1 MSVLDNVK
9 TAASRDLHY
18 NVFDSIFRTKR
29 FWNSEKAVDEKVEQ
43 ILEILGL
50 KEYSELKKNYRPSFI
65 DKVNE
70 WKHKT
75 GGLTQT
81 EYNEYQN
88 MLRRNKECYS
98 KGESLF

>member
-1 MSVLDNVK
+1 MTAPLFDIKSKFSEYVTLAENGDVVEITKHGK
-9 TAASRDLHY
+9 T
-18 NVFDSIFRTKR
+18 T
-29 FWNSEKAVDEKVEQ
+29 AV
-43 ILEILGL
+43 IIGL
-50 KEYSELKKNYRPSFI
+50 KEYSELKKNYRPAFI

>member
-1 MSVLDNVK
+1 MTAPLFDIKSKFSEYVTLAENGDVVEITKHGK
-9 TAASRDLHY
+9 T
-18 NVFDSIFRTKR
+18 T
-29 FWNSEKAVDEKVEQ
+29 AV
-43 ILEILGL
+43 IIGL
-50 KEYSELKKNYRPSFI
+50 KEYSELKNNYRPSFI

-88 MLRRNKECYS
+88 MLRRNEECYS

>member
-1 MSVLDNVK
+1 MTAPLFEIKSKFSEYVTLAENGDVVEITKHGK
-9 TAASRDLHY
+9 T
-18 NVFDSIFRTKR
+18 T
-29 FWNSEKAVDEKVEQ
+29 AV
-43 ILEILGL
+43 IIGL

-88 MLRRNKECYS
+88 MLRRNQECYS

>member
-1 MSVLDNVK
+1 MTAPLFDIKSKFSEYVTLAENGEVVEMTKHGK
-9 TAASRDLHY
+9 T
-18 NVFDSIFRTKR
+18 T
-29 FWNSEKAVDEKVEQ
+29 AV
-43 ILEILGL
+43 IIGL

>member
-1 MSVLDNVK
+1 MTAPLFDIKSKFSEYVTLAENGDVVEITKHGK
-9 TAASRDLHY
+9 T
-18 NVFDSIFRTKR
+18 T
-29 FWNSEKAVDEKVEQ
+29 AV
-43 ILEILGL
+43 ILGL

>member
-1 MSVLDNVK
+1 MTAPLFDIKSKFSEYVTLAENGDVVEITKHGK
-9 TAASRDLHY
+9 T
-18 NVFDSIFRTKR
+18 T
-29 FWNSEKAVDEKVEQ
+29 AV
-43 ILEILGL
+43 IIGL

-88 MLRRNKECYS
+88 MLLRNKECYS

>member
-1 MSVLDNVK
+1 MTAPLFDIKSKFSEYVTLAENGEVVEITKHGK
-9 TAASRDLHY
+9 T
-18 NVFDSIFRTKR
+18 T
-29 FWNSEKAVDEKVEQ
+29 AV
-43 ILEILGL
+43 ILGL

>member
-1 MSVLDNVK
+1 MTAPLFDIKSKFSEYVTLAENGDVVEITKHGK
-9 TAASRDLHY
+9 T
-18 NVFDSIFRTKR
+18 T
-29 FWNSEKAVDEKVEQ
+29 AV
-43 ILEILGL
+43 IIGL
-50 KEYSELKKNYRPSFI
+50 KEYSELKRNYRPSFI

>member
-1 MSVLDNVK
+1 MTAPLFDIKSKFSEYVTLAENGDVVEITKHGK
-9 TAASRDLHY
+9 T
-18 NVFDSIFRTKR
+18 T
-29 FWNSEKAVDEKVEQ
+29 AV
-43 ILEILGL
+43 IIGL

-81 EYNEYQN
+81 EYNECQN

>member
-1 MSVLDNVK
+1 MTAPLFDIKSKFSEYVTLAENGDVVEITKHGK
-9 TAASRDLHY
+9 T
-18 NVFDSIFRTKR
+18 T
-29 FWNSEKAVDEKVEQ
+29 AV
-43 ILEILGL
+43 IIGL

-98 KGESLF
+98 IGVSLF

>member
-1 MSVLDNVK
+1 MTAPLFDIK
-9 TAASRDLHY
+9 TKFSEYVTLAE
-18 NVFDSIFRTKR
+18 NGEVVEITKHG
-29 FWNSEKAVDEKVEQ
+29 KTTAV
-43 ILEILGL
+43 IIGL
-50 KEYSELKKNYRPSFI
+50 NEYSELKKNYRPSFI

>member
-1 MSVLDNVK
+1 MTAPLFDIKSKFSEYVTLAENGDVVEITKHGK
-9 TAASRDLHY
+9 T
-18 NVFDSIFRTKR
+18 T
-29 FWNSEKAVDEKVEQ
+29 AV
-43 ILEILGL
+43 IIGL
-50 KEYSELKKNYRPSFI
+50 NEYSELKKNYRPSFI

-88 MLRRNKECYS
+88 RLRRNKECYS

>member
-1 MSVLDNVK
+1 MTAPLFDIKSKFSEYVTLAENGEVVEITKHGK
-9 TAASRDLHY
+9 T
-18 NVFDSIFRTKR
+18 T
-29 FWNSEKAVDEKVEQ
+29 AV
-43 ILEILGL
+43 IIGL
-50 KEYSELKKNYRPSFI
+50 NEYSELKKNYRPSFI

>member
-1 MSVLDNVK
+1 MTAPLFDIKSKFSEYVTLAENGDVVEITKHGK
-9 TAASRDLHY
+9 T
-18 NVFDSIFRTKR
+18 T
-29 FWNSEKAVDEKVEQ
+29 AV
-43 ILEILGL
+43 IIGL

-70 WKHKT
+70 WKYKT

>member
-1 MSVLDNVK
+1 MTAPLFDIKSKFSEYVTLAENGDVVEITKHGK
-9 TAASRDLHY
+9 T
-18 NVFDSIFRTKR
+18 T
-29 FWNSEKAVDEKVEQ
+29 AV
-43 ILEILGL
+43 IIGL

-98 KGESLF
+98 KGESLFSKIFIF

>member
-1 MSVLDNVK
+1 MTAPLFDIKSKFSEYVTLAENGDVVEITKHGK
-9 TAASRDLHY
+9 T
-18 NVFDSIFRTKR
+18 T
-29 FWNSEKAVDEKVEQ
+29 AV
-43 ILEILGL
+43 IIGL

-88 MLRRNKECYS
+88 TLRRNQECYS
-98 KGESLF
+98 KGKSLF

>member
-1 MSVLDNVK
+1 MTAPLFDIKSKFSEYVTLAENGDVVEITKHGK
-9 TAASRDLHY
+9 T
-18 NVFDSIFRTKR
+18 T
-29 FWNSEKAVDEKVEQ
+29 AV
-43 ILEILGL
+43 IIGL

-88 MLRRNKECYS
+88 MLRRNQECYS
-98 KGESLF
+98 KGESLV

>member
-1 MSVLDNVK
+1 MTAPLFDIKSKFSEYVTLAENGDVVEITKHGK
-9 TAASRDLHY
+9 TTT
-18 NVFDSIFRTKR
+18 VI
-29 FWNSEKAVDEKVEQ
+29 
-43 ILEILGL
+43 IGL

>member
-1 MSVLDNVK
+1 MTAPLFDIKSKFSEYVTLAENGDVVEITKHGK
-9 TAASRDLHY
+9 T
-18 NVFDSIFRTKR
+18 T
-29 FWNSEKAVDEKVEQ
+29 AV
-43 ILEILGL
+43 IIGL
-50 KEYSELKKNYRPSFI
+50 NEYSELKKNYRPYFI

>member
-1 MSVLDNVK
+1 MTAPLFDIKSKFSEYVTLAENGDVVEITKHGK
-9 TAASRDLHY
+9 T
-18 NVFDSIFRTKR
+18 T
-29 FWNSEKAVDEKVEQ
+29 AV
-43 ILEILGL
+43 IIGL
-50 KEYSELKKNYRPSFI
+50 NEYSELKKNYRPSFI

-98 KGESLF
+98 NGESLF

>member
-1 MSVLDNVK
+1 MTAPLFDIKSKFSEYVTLAENGDFVEITKHGK
-9 TAASRDLHY
+9 T
-18 NVFDSIFRTKR
+18 T
-29 FWNSEKAVDEKVEQ
+29 AV
-43 ILEILGL
+43 IIGL

-88 MLRRNKECYS
+88 MLRRNQECYS